1 MKDES
6 GIPPYVMAFAVMIAL
21 LLAPALLGA

>member
-6 GIPPYVMAFAVMIAL
+6 GIPPFVMAFAVMIVL
-21 LLAPALLGA
+21 LLAPALLGG